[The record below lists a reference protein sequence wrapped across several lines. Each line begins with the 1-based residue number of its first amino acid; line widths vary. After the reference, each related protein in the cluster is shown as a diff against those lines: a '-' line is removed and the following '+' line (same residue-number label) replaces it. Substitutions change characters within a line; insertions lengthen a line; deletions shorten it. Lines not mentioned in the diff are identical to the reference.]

1 MPGAGAEPEEQAA
14 VPEAG
19 AELQVLPEAEV
30 QRQELPLQVLLRE
43 LLQRVLLR
51 ERVGVQAGERAEPEL
66 RELRKTCHIRR
77 RKQRHRGFPYRN

>member
-1 MPGAGAEPEEQAA
+1 LKKAAWAVPGAGAEPEEQAA

-30 QRQELPLQVLLRE
+30 QQQE

-51 ERVGVQAGERAEPEL
+51 ERVGVQAEPEL

-77 RKQRHRGFPYRN
+77 RKQRHRDFPYRN